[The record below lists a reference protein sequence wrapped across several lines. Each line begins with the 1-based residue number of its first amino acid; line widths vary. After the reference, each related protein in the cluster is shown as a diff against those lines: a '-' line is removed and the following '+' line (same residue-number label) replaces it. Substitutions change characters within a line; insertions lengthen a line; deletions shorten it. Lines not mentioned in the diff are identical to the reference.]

1 MSSVSSCPSH
11 GQCSC
16 RRRFTGTFAPWET
29 DCSSLYN
36 LLTEHSLQRSIVAL
50 ARAMR
55 CSQSLQHIDMR
66 RNTVHREG
74 ACALLDALDKVVEKR
89 DCTTLRARTAHTN
102 STQRSARRGEIPLSS
117 LPKNTRHVRQ
127 NMRKTSPHMRQR
139 RSTQVLR
146 NKSNSTHVNTKEARE
161 PSLLTFNTIAVTQL
175 ANRSA
180 RRDRAH
186 MNRIW
191 SAVGITMSAARVRI
205 GACSKSDH

>member
-1 MSSVSSCPSH
+1 MAGAHVGEDSQVHLLFKIC
-11 GQCSC
+11 CSW
-16 RRRFTGTFAPWET
+16 F
-29 DCSSLYN
+29 YY
-36 LLTEHSLQRSIVAL
+36 LLAEHPLQRSIVAL

-74 ACALLDALDKVVEKR
+74 ACALLDALDKVMRKR
-89 DCTTLRARTAHTN
+89 ECATLKARKTHTN
-102 STQRSARRGEIPLSS
+102 LTQRSARRGQIPLSS

-139 RSTQVLR
+139 HSTQVLR
-146 NKSNSTHVNTKEARE
+146 NKSNSTRANTKEARE
-161 PSLLTFNTIAVTQL
+161 SSLLTFNTIAVTQL
-175 ANRSA
+175 TSRSA

>member
-1 MSSVSSCPSH
+1 MAVLTLALARTVSTSSISFFSFTALAWCRRNCGSSIVSSISSCPSH

-74 ACALLDALDKVVEKR
+74 ACALLDALDKLWKSVTNYVES
-89 DCTTLRARTAHTN
+89 TYGPHQ
-102 STQRSARRGEIPLSS
+102 STQRSARRGEIPVFFAKEHSKCA
-117 LPKNTRHVRQ
+117 PKCDEDITTYASVAF
-127 NMRKTSPHMRQR
+127 TPA
-139 RSTQVLR
+139 LR
-146 NKSNSTHVNTKEARE
+146 NKSNSTHVDTKEARE
-161 PSLLTFNTIAVTQL
+161 PPSHLTP
-175 ANRSA
+175 S
-180 RRDRAH
+180 H
-186 MNRIW
+186 
-191 SAVGITMSAARVRI
+191 
-205 GACSKSDH
+205 